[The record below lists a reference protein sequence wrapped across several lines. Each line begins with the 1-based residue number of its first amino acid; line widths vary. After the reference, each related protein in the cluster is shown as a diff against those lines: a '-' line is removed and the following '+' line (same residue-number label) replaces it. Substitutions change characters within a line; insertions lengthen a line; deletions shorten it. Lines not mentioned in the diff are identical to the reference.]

1 MTQSYSTEIMVFEQ
15 KVLGRCMR
23 YPDAIHDVVAAL
35 PSGGPF
41 SCSVHNIVWDAMR
54 ALYASGAAIDLLTT
68 IETLGRTGLLDK
80 VGGRVPLVDMQEA
93 GNLSFNLED
102 YCKIVRESAAVRQL
116 MRALADL
123 DHNSPRAD
131 IIAQAETA
139 IMAAGDIL
147 HGSNLDVEPIGPA
160 MTECVNRAVHDDREK
175 RDGLSTPLPS
185 LNRRL
190 GLMEPGHL
198 ILIGGPPSMGK
209 TSLLIGIARKNYQ
222 RGKVLLYISLDETK
236 AAVSRRIIVNATGVS
251 SRTIRR
257 GQVDEATADC
267 LGQAAAPYVAEDR
280 LFITDKTG
288 ITVATIATMAR
299 RIKRQH
305 GLDGVLVDYLQQIR
319 PADPRVSRTLQV
331 GRIAQDL
338 KQLAKSLSIPVIA
351 LSQLHRGY
359 DLLNANQPP
368 RSTMLRDSG
377 ELEQEANI
385 ILFPWV
391 PEIVIRRKHGENSP
405 EYQKVQALKE
415 TNGDSHPRAII
426 VLDKGKEI
434 ETGEAECRWDGPSM
448 KFYELDDHEEI
459 EQ

>member
-1 MTQSYSTEIMVFEQ
+1 MTLNSTNITEVECT
-15 KVLGRCMR
+15 VLAHVIYKRE
-23 YPDAIHDVVAAL
+23 AIHTAIGAL
-35 PSGGPF
+35 PAGDPF
-41 SCSVHNIVWDAMR
+41 SCSAYNIIWDTMR
-54 ALYASGAAIDLLTT
+54 AMYTAQTQIDLV
-68 IETLGRTGLLDK
+68 TLSATLEETGLLDK
-80 VGGRVPLVDMQEA
+80 VGGRTFLASLADAWTYHPTLFD
-93 GNLSFNLED
+93 D
-102 YCKIVRESAAVRQL
+102 YCRIVREAAAVRQ
-116 MRALADL
+116 MYRALGEIDK
-123 DHNSPRAD
+123 NTTRVE
-131 IIAQAETA
+131 IIAQAEA
-139 IMAAGDIL
+139 AAMAAGDIL
-147 HGSNLDVEPIGPA
+147 HGSDLDVEPIGQA
-160 MTECVNRAVHDDREK
+160 MTDCVNGAVHDNKEK

-236 AAVSRRIIVNATGVS
+236 AAVSRRILVNATGIS
-251 SRTIRR
+251 SQKIRQ
-257 GQVDEATADC
+257 GQIDDVTADC

-280 LFITDKTG
+280 LFISDKTG
-288 ITVATIATMAR
+288 ITVAAIASIAR

-319 PADPRVSRTLQV
+319 PADSRVSRTLQV

-338 KQLAKSLSIPVIA
+338 KQLAKNLSIPVIA

-391 PEIVIRRKHGENSP
+391 PEIVIRRKHGANSP
-405 EYQKVQALKE
+405 EYLKVQALKE
-415 TNGDSHPRAII
+415 ANGDAHPRAMI

-434 ETGEAECRWDGPSM
+434 ETGECECRWDGPSM
-448 KFYELDDHEEI
+448 RFYELAENE
-459 EQ
+459 